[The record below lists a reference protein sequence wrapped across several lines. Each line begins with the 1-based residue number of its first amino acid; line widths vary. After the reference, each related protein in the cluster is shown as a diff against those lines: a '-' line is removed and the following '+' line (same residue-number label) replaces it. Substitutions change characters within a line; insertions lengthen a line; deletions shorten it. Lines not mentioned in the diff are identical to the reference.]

1 MSNTLCH
8 VVREFEV
15 KLKSCF
21 FCDLFMFI
29 LFNYQFLCN
38 TWIELFYSKLL
49 RVCVVKIYNLWGVYC
64 MNDFLWSNNSWK
76 YCMWKP
82 TTKPSKYPVLIWCH
96 LQCRVDNANLHTYKQ
111 DRTILPCC
119 QCYVAISVSPDIAV
133 EDISPL

>member
-1 MSNTLCH
+1 MSNTLCQ

-21 FCDLFMFI
+21 FFFMFI

-49 RVCVVKIYNLWGVYC
+49 RVCVVKIYNLWDEYC
-64 MNDFLWSNNSWK
+64 MNDFNGQIIHGNTADI
-76 YCMWKP
+76 WKP
-82 TTKPSKYPVLIWCH
+82 TTKSSKYTVLIWCH

>member
-1 MSNTLCH
+1 
-8 VVREFEV
+8 
-15 KLKSCF
+15 
-21 FCDLFMFI
+21 MFI

-49 RVCVVKIYNLWGVYC
+49 RVCVVKIYNLWDEYC
-64 MNDFLWSNNSWK
+64 MNDFNGQIIHGNTA
-76 YCMWKP
+76 YEN
-82 TTKPSKYPVLIWCH
+82 VLIWCH